1 MALISLF
8 ILSRLISSGLY
19 STKAVRPGKFTV
31 ARFTPSNELS
41 FFSTLAEQ
49 AEQAM
54 PTTGI
59 VRFSIVC

>member
-8 ILSRLISSGLY
+8 IFSRLTSSGLY
-19 STKAVRPGKFTV
+19 STKAVRPGKFT
-31 ARFTPSNELS
+31 AALFTPTSELS